1 MCSKETKGNFQCLE
15 DLKGKYII
23 NFGGGYKQAFTI
35 EDKNLLD
42 TKEQVLLSERLAN
55 NQQDIPQEDP
65 DKPQEADSQAKSLIN
80 RYHSGK
86 VEEEFFQSNFK
97 PFLKTDENDEFLSN
111 IAQQITQLS
120 IEDDIY

>member
-1 MCSKETKGNFQCLE
+1 MNKLSKENVLSPRLGEVFMCSQNTQGNFQCLE

-55 NQQDIPQEDP
+55 TQQDSP
-65 DKPQEADSQAKSLIN
+65 
-80 RYHSGK
+80 
-86 VEEEFFQSNFK
+86 
-97 PFLKTDENDEFLSN
+97 
-111 IAQQITQLS
+111 
-120 IEDDIY
+120 